1 MKIQYYMRASAWF
14 NFLDPNW
21 SHISYSADFYRFLQV
36 YWPNDS
42 WCLAICSCLNPEAK
56 VSQGSFFSKHPVL
69 EKNHGFPWWPIQ
81 GDGWSYGSN
90 SSQRS
95 WYRWLSRVE
104 FRCGSS
110 GPSIASIAAWA
121 RVKFQDRL
129 ECHQKIRKK
138 SQVFGVHEFDPV
150 PHGFPSLASLCLIDS
165 WQIGPYLFWHRWG
178 LSENHESSSG
188 RLWGLQKHH
197 RVIATLV
204 GARFTACGKRS
215 TCAQIN

>member
-1 MKIQYYMRASAWF
+1 MVFGHLFLLESRGQGIPGVLKASI
-14 NFLDPNW
+14 L
-21 SHISYSADFYRFLQV
+21 SS
-36 YWPNDS
+36 
-42 WCLAICSCLNPEAK
+42 
-56 VSQGSFFSKHPVL
+56 
-69 EKNHGFPWWPIQ
+69 KNHGFPWWPIQ
-81 GDGWSYGSN
+81 AKRCMKNRGKVEENHRRTELSQGDGWSYGSD

-95 WYRWLSRVE
+95 WYRWLSSVE

-110 GPSIASIAAWA
+110 CPSIASIAAWV

-129 ECHQKIRKK
+129 EFHKRSQKNHK
-138 SQVFGVHEFDPV
+138 FGVHEFDPF